1 VSDCCL
7 TPTSLI
13 QANECCMFQWDKWT
27 KLIKWQKFTK
37 CYKNSFIDFV
47 VKTFNDWLHQDIVDF
62 SYSNIASDVGYV
74 Y

>member
-1 VSDCCL
+1 
-7 TPTSLI
+7 
-13 QANECCMFQWDKWT
+13 MFQWDKWT